1 MFQLLNAPRFASFQG
16 PIIGGIAHPFLI
28 FPFLVGNLEDT
39 KSSNLGHLD
48 RATSGQSCS
57 VFERMYKKNHIFNG
71 ANQER
76 LQDVQDSPALKN
88 STEFVPILGQ
98 ERDCQ
103 RNGTSHK
110 WIHLSNRPAQA
121 GKERKFTTH
130 KGNARI
136 KSQRFREPE
145 LRHRTSVR
153 LMQRLKDARWQQGQ
167 LGTRSGMPG
176 AL

>member
-1 MFQLLNAPRFASFQG
+1 MLEKFRVFSHSIHHTTCMFRLLNAPRFASFQG

-57 VFERMYKKNHIFNG
+57 VFKRMYKKNHIFNG
-71 ANQER
+71 ANQKR

-88 STEFVPILGQ
+88 STGFVPILGQ

-110 WIHLSNRPAQA
+110 WIHLSNRPAQV
-121 GKERKFTTH
+121 GKR
-130 KGNARI
+130 GS
-136 KSQRFREPE
+136 SQRTKATPVSSPKGSGSRSCGTE
-145 LRHRTSVR
+145 L
-153 LMQRLKDARWQQGQ
+153 
-167 LGTRSGMPG
+167 P
-176 AL
+176 